1 MRISDWSSDVCA
13 SDLQA
18 GRPQLR
24 GQPQAG
30 DGGVAPGFCR
40 RGFSRELL
48 VRLQDQELAA
58 EAAPAQSS
66 RFIHEEGPAMPALLH
81 PANRRSAG
89 ARIAAT
95 RIRTLPALRSEEHQS
110 ELLSLMRTSY
120 AVFC

>member
-48 VRLQDQELAA
+48 VRLQAQELAA

-66 RFIHEEGPAMPALLH
+66 RFIHEEGPAMPAL
-81 PANRRSAG
+81 
-89 ARIAAT
+89 
-95 RIRTLPALRSEEHQS
+95 RSEE
-110 ELLSLMRTSY
+110 RTVGNECVRTCRSRWSPY
-120 AVFC
+120 H